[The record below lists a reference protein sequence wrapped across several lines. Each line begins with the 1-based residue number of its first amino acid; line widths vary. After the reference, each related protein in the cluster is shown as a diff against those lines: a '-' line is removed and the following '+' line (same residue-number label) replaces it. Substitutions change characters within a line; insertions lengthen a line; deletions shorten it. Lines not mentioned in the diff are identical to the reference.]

1 VKSLSVPSREEVLLE
16 EWKAAEATI
25 RNFDSILTT
34 VRFYGTTAAIALMGA
49 AAESLRSGEAV
60 VRVATYSL
68 HVAVL
73 IQSLSALFVLVLWFL
88 HAHYLAFLVL
98 AARRQRDIE
107 KGLLVQGTEVLRLG
121 REITRKSL
129 HPVIRD
135 PWNYM
140 FVLLL
145 GLSVALSI
153 LYGLVPTN

>member
-1 VKSLSVPSREEVLLE
+1 LLE

-49 AAESLRSGEAV
+49 AAESLRSEEAV
-60 VRVATYSL
+60 VWVASYPL
-68 HVAVL
+68 HVAAL
-73 IQSLSALFVLVLWFL
+73 IQSLSTLFVLVLWFL

-98 AARRQRDIE
+98 TSGRQRDIE

-121 REITRKSL
+121 RDITRRNL

-135 PWNYM
+135 PWNYL

-145 GLSVALSI
+145 ALSVVLSI
-153 LYGLVPTN
+153 IYGLVPTTSHRCW